1 VAQGAGPTRRARKGG
16 RGSTS
21 LLSLTANGDKME
33 TEKELVRDGFARRYV
48 RYDKAGDFTDAEREA
63 REKRRG
69 LWADPN
75 PVPPWEFRR
84 EKRAAAGSR

>member
-1 VAQGAGPTRRARKGG
+1 
-16 RGSTS
+16 
-21 LLSLTANGDKME
+21 LSLTANGDKME